1 MRRNSLNGI
10 ADTLMA
16 MAVSQG
22 SEDLYLA
29 VADRPDGVLVVD
41 VLARTGALNGH
52 VLSSNPAIVRIA
64 DWLQSTASRVRAVT
78 YASLQEV
85 TLRLALDST
94 SIPTARE
101 HLLHYAISPSA
112 VIRTNTRTVAATGFQ
127 SHLWIHR
134 RPRS

>member
-29 VADRPDGVLVVD
+29 IADIPDGVLVVD
-41 VLARTGALNGH
+41 VLARTGDLNGH
-52 VLSSNPAIVRIA
+52 VLTGNPAIVRMA

-112 VIRTNTRTVAATGFQ
+112 VILTKTRAVEATGFQ

-134 RPRS
+134 HPRS